1 MNVNCSTCLEL
12 LTASSDVSSAPCG
25 HIFHSH
31 CIIQWLETGKSNCPQ
46 CRAKC
51 YEKQLRRIFFTE
63 GVGVTINSQ
72 CNVNTLQDK
81 VDSLLFRIKCCET
94 ELKTAND
101 ARDKAV
107 AQCTAI
113 REEYKDLQRQLSTS
127 KEETVHHISQNR
139 LLLGLKPIADKAKEE
154 AKKLK
159 EKLESYKHIDF
170 IINESTAAVN
180 NRMHQMSDFSKT
192 AKESSIIIVTLKD
205 QLSKNQKE
213 LKQTRQESSHKSNKI
228 NELRQQVTM
237 LTQHNR
243 SLEVDNEKL
252 SSDLQHNE
260 DEVQLLNVKIK
271 SLQDALSSPSGDAKS
286 SAINRLLTENPA
298 PLNISFQTDN
308 DRTKSET
315 PLKLNGKVVST
326 NKDLL
331 SPFQIKT
338 KQCGI
343 VGLTKTKSMSET
355 SSHFNKSPCKDSTNS
370 LQMKKSPVRNVTS
383 SQPCM
388 NILKPFSQGTSIYKR
403 TRIDDLKSP
412 SPIAPS
418 HMFYDGLGG
427 HSKNDAF
434 PVAGK
439 KDFKLKPTPYA
450 LSKKPKG
457 VSRPKNSKT
466 NSASSRP
473 IDNFFS
479 SLNS

>member
-1 MNVNCSTCLEL
+1 
-12 LTASSDVSSAPCG
+12 
-25 HIFHSH
+25 
-31 CIIQWLETGKSNCPQ
+31 
-46 CRAKC
+46 
-51 YEKQLRRIFFTE
+51 
-63 GVGVTINSQ
+63 
-72 CNVNTLQDK
+72 
-81 VDSLLFRIKCCET
+81 
-94 ELKTAND
+94 
-101 ARDKAV
+101 
-107 AQCTAI
+107 
-113 REEYKDLQRQLSTS
+113 
-127 KEETVHHISQNR
+127 
-139 LLLGLKPIADKAKEE
+139 
-154 AKKLK
+154 
-159 EKLESYKHIDF
+159 
-170 IINESTAAVN
+170 
-180 NRMHQMSDFSKT
+180 
-192 AKESSIIIVTLKD
+192 
-205 QLSKNQKE
+205 
-213 LKQTRQESSHKSNKI
+213 
-228 NELRQQVTM
+228 M

-260 DEVQLLNVKIK
+260 DEVQLLNVKIR

-286 SAINRLLTENPA
+286 SAINRLLTEDPA

-308 DRTKSET
+308 ARKISET
-315 PLKLNGKVVST
+315 PLKLNEKVVST

-355 SSHFNKSPCKDSTNS
+355 SSHLNKSPCKDSTNS
-370 LQMKKSPVRNVTS
+370 LQMKKSPVRNITS

-457 VSRPKNSKT
+457 VSRPKNSKA
-466 NSASSRP
+466 NSASSSRP